1 MRFTLLFIIKLFKTL
16 NLAILLSMN
25 SKLSLILTLLT
36 PLLLLSCSGKRV
48 QTFPSIVENHILS
61 GNTEQTL
68 PSIGRPIFLP
78 NSTENTPPKQR
89 RPRPQTGQTTPQTSR
104 PNTHQTSKYGESHY
118 LKKFKLPNVI
128 RESSGL
134 IKVDNRL
141 WTLNDSGGKPI
152 LYQINERNG
161 QIAKQLKITN
171 AYNRDWEDIAYDDN
185 YVYIGD
191 IGNNRG
197 NRKDLKVYKIPRAS
211 LRTAKSARA
220 EVIYFNYS
228 DQKEFKSKPQKNNY
242 DCEAMV
248 AHNGKIYL
256 FSKNWK
262 DYKTRLY
269 ELSTQ
274 AGKHTAKHISTFN
287 IGGMV
292 TGATINEELDIL
304 LLTTYSSLLNVNVW
318 AFSNYSGNN
327 FFNGNKKQLN
337 FKYPLQGQIEGVTF
351 TGNYKAYL
359 SSEAFSRYIF
369 SFDASLYKLDFSGE
383 FE

>member
-1 MRFTLLFIIKLFKTL
+1 
-16 NLAILLSMN
+16 MN
-25 SKLSLILTLLT
+25 SKLSLILTLT
-36 PLLLLSCSGKRV
+36 IPFFLLSCSGKRV
-48 QTFPSIVENHILS
+48 QTFPSIVENPILS
-61 GNTEQTL
+61 GN
-68 PSIGRPIFLP
+68 IGQPIFIP
-78 NSTENTPPKQR
+78 NSTENTIPQQR
-89 RPRPQTGQTTPQTSR
+89 IPRPKTPQTTPRTSR
-104 PNTHQTSKYGESHY
+104 PNTHQTSKYGESY
-118 LKKFKLPNVI
+118 YVKKFKLPNVI

-211 LRTAKSARA
+211 LRTSKSVRA
-220 EVIYFNYS
+220 EVIHFKYS

-248 AHNGKIYL
+248 AHNGKLYL

-269 ELSTQ
+269 ELTTQ
-274 AGKHTAKHISTFN
+274 AGKHTAKYISTFN
-287 IGGMV
+287 IQGMV
-292 TGATINEELDIL
+292 TGASINEELDIL
-304 LLTTYSSLLNVNVW
+304 LLTTYSSLLNVNIW
-318 AFSNYSGNN
+318 AFTNYRGNN
-327 FFNGNKKQLN
+327 FFNGNIKKLN
-337 FKYPLQGQIEGVTF
+337 LKNPLQGQVEGVTF
-351 TGNYKAYL
+351 NGNYKAYL
-359 SSEAFSRYIF
+359 SSEAFRKYIF
-369 SFDASLYKLDFSGE
+369 SFDASLYELDFSGE

>member
-1 MRFTLLFIIKLFKTL
+1 
-16 NLAILLSMN
+16 MN
-25 SKLSLILTLLT
+25 SKLFLILTLII
-36 PLLLLSCSGKRV
+36 PFFLLSCSGKRV
-48 QTFPSIVENHILS
+48 QTFPSIVENPILS
-61 GNTEQTL
+61 GN
-68 PSIGRPIFLP
+68 IGRPIFLP
-78 NSTENTPPKQR
+78 NSTENTIPEQRTPRTQTPP
-89 RPRPQTGQTTPQTSR
+89 PRTSN
-104 PNTHQTSKYGESHY
+104 PNVHQIPKYGESNY
-118 LKKFKLPNVI
+118 VKKFKLPKVI
-128 RESSGL
+128 KESSGL

-141 WTLNDSGGKPI
+141 WTHNDSGGKPI
-152 LYQINERNG
+152 LYQIDERNG
-161 QIAKQLKITN
+161 QIVKKLKIKN

-211 LRTAKSARA
+211 LRTAKSVRA
-220 EVIYFNYS
+220 EVIYFKYS
-228 DQKEFKSKPQKNNY
+228 DQKEFKSKAQKNNY

-248 AHNGKIYL
+248 AHNGKLYL

-274 AGKHTAKHISTFN
+274 AGKHTAKYISTFN

-318 AFSNYSGNN
+318 AFTNYRGNN
-327 FFNGNKKQLN
+327 FFNGNIKKLN
-337 FKYPLQGQIEGVTF
+337 LKNPLQGQVEGVTF
-351 TGNYKAYL
+351 NGNYKAYL
-359 SSEAFSRYIF
+359 SSEAFSKYIF
-369 SFDASLYKLDFSGE
+369 SFDSSLYELDFSGE